1 MTPSPVGDWKEG
13 KRLPPLPWEEANAQ
27 DARDVARRLL
37 RLEEA
42 KEARKF
48 ACLECSSSDA
58 LHAYDGGGL
67 KCFSC
72 GKRWSNVDAVA
83 VALRLEPPEA
93 CRTLAHAFGI
103 YLPED
108 AAPTSPPSRTKPP
121 SRKPLPKPHSGPE
134 LTEGASRVHRV
145 TLDLLA
151 GGKKGAE
158 ALSPA
163 GRLYLEERKLDP
175 DASGWFGFRSLEGR
189 RWWERLGERLAEEF
203 SVVDLLASGWW
214 TEKPGEEPVYSPPF
228 GGRFPALVLPYWAMG
243 GEVAGCRFRRLDAE
257 AKGDRYRDLS
267 GRQPAIPFNAQA
279 LHALKEPGA
288 VLHLVEGEL
297 NAWTLH
303 LRNAV
308 AVGLPGAGRPWGVEW
323 PVLFRRAER
332 VVLWFDS
339 DDAGERG
346 VTRAADA
353 LAGTLGAS
361 WVRDRVRRERLPPGQ
376 DVNDLERSGEL
387 GAYFER
393 GWND

>member
-1 MTPSPVGDWKEG
+1 MRVT
-13 KRLPPLPWEEANAQ
+13 PLPWKEANAQ
-27 DARDVARRLL
+27 DAQEVARRVL
-37 RLEEA
+37 RLEKA

-93 CRTLAHAFGI
+93 CRTLADAFGI
-103 YLPED
+103 YLPEED
-108 AAPTSPPSRTKPP
+108 TRLPARPAPPSRSRPRKAVKPAERP
-121 SRKPLPKPHSGPE
+121 QEATGPLEAALPVYR
-134 LTEGASRVHRV
+134 A

-151 GGKKGAE
+151 GGKKGVE

-163 GRLYLEERKLDP
+163 GRRYLEERKLDP
-175 DASGWFGFRSLEGR
+175 DASGWLGFRSLEGP
-189 RWWERLGERLAEEF
+189 RWWDRLGERLAEGFTVEE
-203 SVVDLLASGWW
+203 LLASGWW
-214 TEKPGEEPVYSPPF
+214 IQKPGEAPRYAPPF
-228 GGRFPALVLPYWAMG
+228 GGRWPALVLPYWTME

-257 AKGDRYRDLS
+257 AKGDRYRDLT
-267 GRQPAIPFNAQA
+267 GRQPAVPFNAQA
-279 LHALKEPGA
+279 LHALKHPGT
-288 VLHLVEGEL
+288 VLHMVEGEL

-303 LRNAV
+303 LRDAV
-308 AVGLPGAGRPWGVEW
+308 AVGLPGAGRPWGTEW
-323 PVLFRRAER
+323 PVLFRKAER

-339 DDAGERG
+339 DEAGEKG
-346 VTRAADA
+346 VQRAADA

-361 WVRDRVRRERLPPGQ
+361 WVRGRVRRERLPPGK

-387 GAYFER
+387 GAYFKR